1 MTLFHEFLVPE
12 FRDSSTFDAVRMCI
26 DIDRITMFQE
36 MIPEIRDNYVK
47 NMLDK
52 HRTSFT
58 RDVYDTIFK
67 ALRNT
72 VLIVMD
78 DGSSLCLLVSYEEL
92 KDQLRKARM
101 LVSEVVE
108 ENEQ

>member
-12 FRDSSTFDAVRMCI
+12 FRDASTFDAVRICL
-26 DIDRITMFQE
+26 DIDRIRMFQE
-36 MIPEIRDNYVK
+36 MIPEIRDGYVK
-47 NMLDK
+47 AMLDN

-67 ALRNT
+67 ALRDT
-72 VLIVMD
+72 VLVILD
-78 DGSSLCLLVSYEEL
+78 DGSTLCLLMSYNEL
-92 KDQLRKARM
+92 KDQMRKAKM

>member
-12 FRDSSTFDAVRMCI
+12 FRDASTFDAVRICL
-26 DIDRITMFQE
+26 DIDRIRMFQE
-36 MIPEIRDNYVK
+36 MIPEIRDSYVS

-92 KDQLRKARM
+92 KDQMRKARM

>member
-1 MTLFHEFLVPE
+1 
-12 FRDSSTFDAVRMCI
+12 
-26 DIDRITMFQE
+26 
-36 MIPEIRDNYVK
+36 
-47 NMLDK
+47 MLDK

-58 RDVYDTIFK
+58 RDVYDTIYK
-67 ALRNT
+67 ALRDTVIT
-72 VLIVMD
+72 VLD